1 MFDANIDSETLL
13 YFEISIQLAIILSIS
28 LWVIFFRVPIK
39 LIVLALSITLFIV
52 GAFRL
57 ENYNSDT
64 LNYASYF
71 HFLSLTSGSAAYSLS
86 KIEPIHIFLLLFS
99 SNFTQWLFLEGV
111 CASLLTFFLYRKVAR
126 TDVFITIMAFAITLY
141 TSSFRF
147 SFAILLLCALL
158 THKSR
163 NYAYLLLVSIL
174 SAAAHIS
181 MLFGGIL
188 AKRRFYVPILLV
200 MLFFMVALFDSD
212 IRQRSGVD
220 LQDVKTMGLKSLTG
234 ALLILS
240 YAAYSKGKTISRRFF
255 ADFVNIIMIFLTTAF
270 VFPILNRLII
280 IFSLVIIMEFSL
292 DKPEKYI
299 NLPGRIYSLIFF
311 LIISV
316 PFIYFTPD
324 LFYRSVW

>member
-1 MFDANIDSETLL
+1 MFSANIDSETLL
-13 YFEISIQLAIILSIS
+13 YFEILVQLAIIASIS
-28 LWVIFFRVPIK
+28 LWVVFFRIPIK
-39 LIVLALSITLFIV
+39 IIVLVLSISLFIA

-111 CASLLTFFLYRKVAR
+111 LASAITFFLYRKIDRA
-126 TDVFITIMAFAITLY
+126 DVFITVMAFAITLY

-147 SFAILLLCALL
+147 SLAILLLCALL
-158 THKSR
+158 THRSR
-163 NYAYLLLVSIL
+163 SYLYLLFVSL
-174 SAAAHIS
+174 FSSAAHIS
-181 MLFGGIL
+181 MLFGGVL
-188 AKRRFYVPILLV
+188 AKRKFYIPILLV
-200 MLFFMVALFDSD
+200 ILFFAVALYDPNV
-212 IRQRSGVD
+212 RERSGVD
-220 LQDVKTMGLKSLTG
+220 LQDVKTMGLKSLAG
-234 ALLILS
+234 ALLILG
-240 YAAYSKGKTISRRFF
+240 YAAYSNKKIISREFF
-255 ADFVNIIMIFLTTAF
+255 IDFINIIMIFMTTAF

-292 DKPEKYI
+292 DKPKKHIE
-299 NLPGRIYSLIFF
+299 LPGRIYSLLFF

-324 LFYRSVW
+324 LFYQSIW